1 MPKNVKNLEKLQ
13 QVVILGST
21 GSVGLNTLEVIQKQ
35 SHKFQVFA
43 LTAHKNISLLT
54 QQIAL
59 FHPKFVVVTCQYA
72 HQKLHAE
79 LKEQGNITPVLFG
92 HESIIELMT
101 HPLVDIVVGGLV
113 GAVGLMPLITAAMH
127 GKRILLAN
135 KEPLVMAGALF
146 IQALKEGGGVL
157 LPVDSEHNAIFQVM
171 PRDFSIGRKPEGVT
185 KIILTASGGPF
196 LHTPLEQLDKLT
208 PEQAILHPVWKMG
221 KKISIDSATLMNKAL
236 EVIEAHFLFDLPG
249 SNIEVVIHPQS
260 TVHSM
265 VCYEDGSMLAQLGM
279 PDMRTPIAYC
289 LGWPDRIKSGVE
301 MLDLTKMGPLE
312 FHSVDINRFPAIP
325 LAYEMMKKGNVWP
338 AIFNAA
344 NEVAVTAFLDQK
356 IKFTD
361 IIYCIQKTLEKMDK
375 SIDITWSGERLSFND
390 LEWLL
395 HIDSLARQTTRSVI
409 QEKNQVKVN

>member
-1 MPKNVKNLEKLQ
+1 MNAPLQ

-21 GSVGLNTLEVIQKQ
+21 GSIGLNTLEVIQQ
-35 SHKFQVFA
+35 QADKFQVFA

-54 QQIAL
+54 LQIRQ
-59 FHPKFVVVTCQYA
+59 FQPKFVVVTCPHA

-79 LKEQGNITPVLFG
+79 LREQGNITPVLFG
-92 HESIIELMT
+92 HESILELVS
-101 HPLVDIVVGGLV
+101 HPAADIVVGGLV

-135 KEPLVMAGALF
+135 KEPLVMAGELF
-146 IQALKEGGGVL
+146 IHALREGGGVL

-171 PRDFSIGRKPEGVT
+171 PRDFSIGRQPEGVT

-196 LHTPLEQLDKLT
+196 LKTPIEQLDKVT
-208 PEQAILHPVWKMG
+208 PDQATSHPVWKMG
-221 KKISIDSATLMNKAL
+221 KKISVDCANLMNKAL
-236 EVIEAHFLFDLPG
+236 EVIEAHFLFNLPG
-249 SNIEVVIHPQS
+249 KNIDVLIHPQS

-289 LGWPDRIKSGVE
+289 LGWPARIKSGVE
-301 MLDLTKMGPLE
+301 TLDLTKMGALE
-312 FHSVDINRFPAIP
+312 FHSVDNKRFPAIP
-325 LAYEMMKKGNVWP
+325 LAHEMIKKGNVWP

-344 NEVAVTAFLDQK
+344 NEVAVAAFLEQK
-356 IKFTD
+356 IKFTEITD
-361 IIYCIQKTLEKMDK
+361 YIQKTLETMDK
-375 SIDITWSGERLSFND
+375 SVDISWSGERLSLND

-395 HIDSLARQTTRSVI
+395 HIDNLARHTARNLML
-409 QEKNQVKVN
+409 EKAHVKTS

>member
-1 MPKNVKNLEKLQ
+1 MNTTLQ

-21 GSVGLNTLEVIQKQ
+21 GSIGLNTLEVIQKQ
-35 SHKFQVFA
+35 QDKFQVYA

-59 FHPKFVVVTCQYA
+59 FQPKFVVVTCPHA

-79 LKEQGNITPVLFG
+79 LREQGNITPVLFG
-92 HESIIELMT
+92 HESIIELMS
-101 HPLVDIVVGGLV
+101 HELVDIVVGGLV

-135 KEPLVMAGALF
+135 KEPLVMAGELF
-146 IQALKEGGGVL
+146 IHALKEGGGML

-171 PRDFSIGRKPEGVT
+171 PRDFSIGRKPEGVN

-196 LHTPLEQLDKLT
+196 LKTPIEQLDKVS
-208 PEQAILHPVWKMG
+208 PEQATSHPVWKMG
-221 KKISIDSATLMNKAL
+221 KKISVDSATLMNKAL
-236 EVIEAHFLFDLPG
+236 EVIEAHFLFNMPG
-249 SNIEVVIHPQS
+249 KNIDVLIHPQS

-265 VCYEDGSMLAQLGM
+265 VCYDDGSMLAQLGM

-289 LGWPDRIKSGVE
+289 LGWPARIKSGVE
-301 MLDLTKMGPLE
+301 TLDLTKMAALE
-312 FHSVDINRFPAIP
+312 FFPVDTKRFPSIP
-325 LAYEMMKKGNVWP
+325 LAYEMIKKGNVWP

-344 NEVAVTAFLDQK
+344 NEVAVAAFLEQK
-356 IKFTD
+356 LKFTEITD
-361 IIYCIQKTLEKMDK
+361 CIQKTLETMDK
-375 SIDITWSGERLSFND
+375 SIDISWSGERLSLND

-395 HIDSLARQTTRSVI
+395 HIDNLARHTAKNLL
-409 QEKNQVKVN
+409 QEKLQVKLL